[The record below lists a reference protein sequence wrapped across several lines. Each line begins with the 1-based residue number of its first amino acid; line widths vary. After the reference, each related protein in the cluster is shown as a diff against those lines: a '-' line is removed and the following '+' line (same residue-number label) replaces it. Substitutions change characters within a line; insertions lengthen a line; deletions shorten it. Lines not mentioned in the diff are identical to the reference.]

1 MGNKLSIKLH
11 IANRIYPMKIER
23 ESEEYIRN
31 AVKQIEGRLKFYEEN
46 YAIKDKQDL
55 LAMCLIEYASKFES
69 VYNKNVVEDDGFT
82 EKSNPAS
89 VSIIFLLSEP
99 DASTRSSLGIMIEG
113 ISTCLLLKF
122 LRGINQIHKFCSCF
136 RFISENAKHSTCDS
150 A

>member
-1 MGNKLSIKLH
+1 MGDKLSIKLH

-69 VYNKNVVEDDGFT
+69 MNNKNVVEDDGFT
-82 EKSNPAS
+82 EKLTEIEA
-89 VSIIFLLSEP
+89 ILS
-99 DASTRSSLGIMIEG
+99 SKI
-113 ISTCLLLKF
+113 
-122 LRGINQIHKFCSCF
+122 
-136 RFISENAKHSTCDS
+136 
-150 A
+150 

>member
-1 MGNKLSIKLH
+1 MGDKLSIKLH

-69 VYNKNVVEDDGFT
+69 VNNKNVVEDDGFT
-82 EKSNPAS
+82 EKLTEIEA
-89 VSIIFLLSEP
+89 IFL
-99 DASTRSSLGIMIEG
+99 
-113 ISTCLLLKF
+113 
-122 LRGINQIHKFCSCF
+122 
-136 RFISENAKHSTCDS
+136 AKYK
-150 A
+150 